1 MPILRRE
8 SDIFPPAL
16 FSIPLEEA
24 PWEIVHVRSRQEK
37 VLARLLAERRQPFYL
52 PQIEK
57 KMRRSDRTFTSF
69 LALFPGYVFIRR
81 TAEMRQVLWASG
93 AVARV
98 IPVEDQAQFQSEVEQ
113 IRALQVAGAIL
124 VPRTELAPGDPVRI
138 VNGVFSGYVGTVLRE
153 RDALRLVVSI
163 TALNK
168 SVVAEFPREAL
179 SRVPSAARHQQ

>member
-16 FSIPLEEA
+16 FSIPLEVA

-37 VLARLLAERRQPFYL
+37 VLARLLAEHRQPFYL

-57 KMRRSDRTFTSF
+57 KMRRSNRAFTSF

-98 IPVEDQAQFQSEVEQ
+98 IPVEDQAQFQREIEQ
-113 IRALQVAGAIL
+113 IRALQVSGAIL
-124 VPRTELAPGDPVRI
+124 VPGTELVPGDPVRI
-138 VNGVFSGYVGTVLRE
+138 VSGVFSGYVGIVLRE

-179 SRVPSAARHQQ
+179 SRAPNVARHQQ